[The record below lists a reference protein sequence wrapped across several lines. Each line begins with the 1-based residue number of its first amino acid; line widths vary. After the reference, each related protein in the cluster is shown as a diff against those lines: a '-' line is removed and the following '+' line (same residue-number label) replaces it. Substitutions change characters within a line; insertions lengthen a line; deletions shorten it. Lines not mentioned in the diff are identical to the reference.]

1 MCHRNRVVLSKSVF
15 LKKIALFSKSCLLEK
30 GNDINKTGWPIIW
43 TVSLVVN
50 YSRHPGEGHICY
62 TDFKFS
68 SLNKEKGEAIECT
81 LRPSPGIA
89 GGIPRAKILAFTL
102 C

>member
-1 MCHRNRVVLSKSVF
+1 M
-15 LKKIALFSKSCLLEK
+15 ALFSKSCLLEK

-43 TVSLVVN
+43 TVSLVVS

-68 SLNKEKGEAIECT
+68 SHNKEKGEAIECT
-81 LRPSPGIA
+81 LRPSPSIA
-89 GGIPRAKILAFTL
+89 GSIPRAKILAFTL